1 MATIHKFGPF
11 RLDADAEIL
20 FFGAEPTAL
29 GKRAVALL
37 RLLLVR
43 AGQPVS
49 KDALIETAWPG
60 LAIEDGNLTVQI
72 AALRR
77 VFEEAAGG
85 ASWIETLPR
94 RGYRYVGPVVTP
106 GDPRAEANPQ
116 ASPVLALPDKPS
128 IAVLPFSNL
137 SGDPEQEYFADGMV
151 DDIITGLTR
160 FRSLFVIARN
170 SSFTYKGRLIDIRQ
184 VGRELGVRYVLEG
197 SMRRSGDRIRIN
209 GQLIDAVSGVHL
221 WADRFE
227 GAFADI
233 FDLQDQ
239 VSMSVVGAVSP
250 KLEEA
255 EIQRAK
261 RKPTENLDAYDCYLR
276 AIDDLERISKKANE
290 NALRFLYKAID
301 LDPRFAAAY
310 GAAARCYASR
320 KSNNWMLDLAK
331 ETLETERLAYLATDL
346 GKDDALVLSRAGF
359 AIGHV
364 LLKPQEGAA
373 LLERALTLNP
383 HLATAWR
390 YSGLL
395 RVYLGESEVAIR
407 HLVRAMRL
415 SPLDPGLHS
424 MQAAMALAHFIGGD
438 YEAALVWADRARR
451 ENANFLPA
459 HRNVAASA
467 ALAGRQDE
475 ARKAVARVL
484 EIDPMSRIS
493 NLADHVPLARTK
505 DLENYA
511 EGLRRAGLPD

>member
-20 FFGAEPTAL
+20 FHGAEPTAL

-37 RLLLVR
+37 RMLLER
-43 AGQPVS
+43 AGQPIS

-60 LAIEDGNLTVQI
+60 LTIEDGNLTVQI

-77 VFEEAAGG
+77 ILEKVAGG

-94 RGYRYVGPVVTP
+94 RGYRYVGPVVEP
-106 GDPRAEANPQ
+106 SDLAFEAIPQ
-116 ASPVLALPDKPS
+116 MSPVLALPDKPS

-137 SGDPEQEYFADGMV
+137 SDDPEQEYFADGIV
-151 DDIITGLTR
+151 DDIITGLSR
-160 FRSLFVIARN
+160 FKWLFVIARN
-170 SSFTYKGRLIDIRQ
+170 SSFTYKGRLVDTRQ

-197 SMRRSGDRIRIN
+197 SVRRSGDRIRIT

-227 GAFADI
+227 GGFADI
-233 FDLQDQ
+233 FYLQDQ
-239 VSMSVVGAVSP
+239 VTMKVVGAVSP

-261 RKPTENLDAYDCYLR
+261 RKPTENLDAYDYYLR
-276 AIDDLERISKKANE
+276 GIDDLERVSKQANE
-290 NALRFLYKAID
+290 NALQFFYKAID

-310 GAAARCYASR
+310 GAAARCYALR
-320 KSNNWMLDLAK
+320 KSNNWMIDLEK
-331 ETLETERLAYLATDL
+331 ETLETERLAYLATEL
-346 GKDDALVLSRAGF
+346 GKDEALVLSRAGF

-383 HLATAWR
+383 HLTTAWR

-395 RVYLGESEVAIR
+395 KVYLGESEVAIR
-407 HLVRAMRL
+407 HLVHAMRL

-424 MQAAMALAHFIGGD
+424 MQAAMALAYFIAGD
-438 YEAALVWADRARR
+438 YEAALVWADKARR
-451 ENANFLPA
+451 ENPKFLPA

-467 ALAGRQDE
+467 ALTGRLDK
-475 ARKAVARVL
+475 ARRAVARVL
-484 EIDPMSRIS
+484 EIDPTSRIS
-493 NLADHVPLARTK
+493 SLADHVPLVRTRDIEK
-505 DLENYA
+505 YA
-511 EGLRRAGLPD
+511 EGLRKAGLPE